1 MTPRGPLEVLHDAGG
16 VLAVAKPAGLP
27 TQAPPGIDSVE
38 SLVRMRLFGQQFAE
52 AIVAAEAGGRVR
64 HPGGFLGVPHRL
76 DRPVSGVVLLAT
88 TPRAARQLSRQFERR
103 QVVKTYR
110 ALVAARHPHGL
121 AVGDSFIWED
131 LVRKIP
137 DEPRVE
143 VVAEGKAADASN
155 AEVTAGA
162 ARAVT
167 RGRVLE
173 STGDRLWL
181 ELVPETGRMHQLR
194 VQAATRGLPVVGDLL
209 YGGPPLETAATDDAA
224 DPRSRP
230 IALHAWRIA
239 FADPETGAPVE
250 VTCESGW
257 RARGIQAPD
266 GSPGVRW

>member
-1 MTPRGPLEVLHDAGG
+1 MTLEVLHDAGG

-38 SLVRMRLFGQQFAE
+38 SLVRTRLFGQRFAE
-52 AIVAAEAGGRVR
+52 AVAAGGRVR

-103 QVVKTYR
+103 QVVKTYH
-110 ALVAARHPHGL
+110 ALVAARGPHGL
-121 AVGDSFIWED
+121 AVGDTFTWDD
-131 LVRKIP
+131 LVRKLP

-143 VVAEGKAADASN
+143 IVVEGSNGEASHAEG
-155 AEVTAGA
+155 TAGA

-173 STGDRLWL
+173 STGDRLRL

-194 VQAATRGLPVVGDLL
+194 VQAAARGLPVVGDVL

-250 VTCESGW
+250 VTCPLS
-257 RARGIQAPD
+257 
-266 GSPGVRW
+266 